1 MHCTHCATS
10 TNKTSRKW
18 VSWRRTSRGVDMRV
32 MRCITLLTSASI
44 AEILE
49 EGYISIRHSTNIRH
63 PVYWKLGLRVSTVH
77 GQSAMLAEVIW
88 QSINITLVLT
98 LKRSSCNVLC
108 LTLYAEIRVTSS
120 KTSGDAQ
127 SKKLNVVRDIMAP
140 AISNT
145 RLVFTNTN

>member
-1 MHCTHCATS
+1 
-10 TNKTSRKW
+10 
-18 VSWRRTSRGVDMRV
+18 

-49 EGYISIRHSTNIRH
+49 EGYLSIRDTTNI
-63 PVYWKLGLRVSTVH
+63 PFIGNLFYARVRCMVN
-77 GQSAMLAEVIW
+77 SAMLAEAIW
-88 QSINITLVLT
+88 KSTNITLVLT

-108 LTLYAEIRVTSS
+108 LTLYAEIRVTSY

-127 SKKLNVVRDIMAP
+127 SKKLNVVRDVMAP

-145 RLVFTNTN
+145 RLEFTNTN